1 MADNTIL
8 NTGSGGDTIATD
20 DIAGIKHQR
29 VKVQYGVDGSATDV
43 SDTNPLPIDDA
54 GGSLTIDNTDITTI
68 AGGYAADAAALGS
81 GVLIQGDDGTDRKNI
96 NVDATTGDVQVDV
109 TNTVNVSDG
118 GGSLTV
124 DGTVTANAGTGP
136 FPVSDNGGS
145 LTIDN
150 AALSVTGGGTEATA
164 LRVTLANDSTGLV
177 SIDDGGGSITIDGT
191 VTANAGTGTMTVT
204 DDGSFTLAANSG
216 VDIGDVDIL
225 SVTPGT
231 GATNLG
237 KAEDAAHTT
246 GDVGVMSLG
255 VRKAADGPHSGA
267 DGDYEPLQTDENGF
281 LKVNIKAGAGSGGT
295 ASTDDAAFTAGSG
308 SGTPMMGFVTAD
320 AVDSGDVGVVGMDVN
335 RNLKVSIEADSVG
348 IGGGTQYTEDDA
360 AAANPV
366 GNMGMAVRADSLAG
380 VTSTDGDNIA
390 LRATNN
396 GELYVK
402 QTDAVPVTD
411 NGGSLTVDGT
421 VTANAGTGT
430 MTVTDDG
437 SFTLAANSGV
447 DIGDVDVT
455 SVVPGTG
462 ATNLGKAIDSA
473 SGATDTGIASLAIRD
488 DALTTLTPIDGDY
501 VPLRVNSTGAL
512 HVTGGGGGTEYT
524 EDDSAAANP
533 IGGMNMAVRADSLSG
548 VTSADGDNIALRSTN
563 NGELYVKHVD
573 NVTAQG
579 PAAEDAA
586 VSGNPLLAGGR
597 YDVTERTLDDGDAGA
612 LAITAAGHL
621 LTDSHNTISTNNSTT
636 ATLGISGVYTG
647 TADDVSN
654 YSAITIT
661 LDSSHDS
668 AASGMTFEFSTDNTN
683 WDDVY
688 TFTYTAA
695 DGARRFQFPVTA
707 QYFRIVYTNG
717 TLAQT
722 HFRVQAILHQLPVT
736 STVHR
741 LSDPTDPDRSAQINK
756 SVIMAQQGGSGD
768 FIPVQSTPAGNFK
781 IALEEYDGVPVG
793 GGTEAG
799 ALRVTLPTDGTGVLS
814 IDDNGGSLTVDGT
827 VTANA
832 GTGTFTVTDDG
843 SFTLSANSGVDIG
856 DVDVTSVIPGT
867 GATNLGKAVDTAA
880 GATDTGIASLAI
892 RDDALTTLTPVDGD
906 YVPLRVNSTGALHVT
921 GGGGGTEY
929 TEDDAAAANPIGGM
943 NMAVRAD
950 SLAAVTST
958 DGDNIAL
965 RSTNNGELYVKQTD
979 AVPITDNGGSI
990 TVDNG
995 GTFAT
1000 QVDELPSVSA
1010 MIDNDSNP
1018 NVSQISSF
1026 GMVFDGALWDR
1037 QRGDSTNG
1045 TLVNLGSN
1053 NDVTVTGTVTVD
1065 NGGTFLVQNDELP
1078 AASALTDNFANPT
1091 TTQLG
1096 AMTML
1101 WDGATWD
1108 RAPGD
1113 ATDGMLVNLGVNNDI
1128 TGTVTANAGTN
1139 LNTSALAL
1147 ETGGNLATVA
1157 GAVSGTEMQVDVVAA
1172 LPAGTNNIGDVD
1184 VATIAAGAN
1193 LIGDVGIGVRTSGGA
1208 TPYQNL
1214 DVDETEDEV
1223 KGTAGQVYF
1232 IHAINLGT
1240 APRYLKL
1247 YNATAATVVV
1257 GTTTPVLTYPIP
1269 TQGDS
1274 NGAGFSLSIP
1284 NGIAFG
1290 TAITIAATTG
1300 FAVADT
1306 GAPGA
1311 NEVIVN
1317 LGYA

>member
-43 SDTNPLPIDDA
+43 SATNPLPIDDA

-237 KAEDAAHTT
+237 KAEDSAHTT

-308 SGTPMMGFVTAD
+308 SGTPMMGFFTAD
-320 AVDSGDVGVVGMDVN
+320 TVDSGDVGVVGMDAN

-612 LAITAAGHL
+612 LALTAAGHL

-768 FIPVQSTPAGNFK
+768 FIPVQSTAAGNFK

-979 AVPITDNGGSI
+979 AVPVTDNGGSL
-990 TVDNG
+990 TVDNATLSVTG
-995 GTFAT
+995 GGIEAT
-1000 QVDELPSVSA
+1000 
-1010 MIDNDSNP
+1010 
-1018 NVSQISSF
+1018 
-1026 GMVFDGALWDR
+1026 ALR
-1037 QRGDSTNG
+1037 VTLASDSTGLISVDDNG
-1045 TLVNLGSN
+1045 GSL
-1053 NDVTVTGTVTVD
+1053 TVD
-1065 NGGTFLVQNDELP
+1065 NAALSVTGGGTEASALRVTLANDSTGTLTVDNAGTFLVQVDELP
-1078 AASALTDNFANPT
+1078 AASALADNFANPT

-1113 ATDGMLVNLGVNNDI
+1113 STDGMLVNLGTNNDI

-1193 LIGDVGIGVRTSGGA
+1193 LIGDVGLSGARTSGGA

-1223 KGTAGQVYF
+1223 KGTAGQIYF

-1240 APRYLKL
+1240 APRYLKF